1 MKIALLGGRQDV
13 HAWLCPSSLV
23 ALLSAADLHRLCLCR
38 QTLEFTDDAYMR
50 AVHLDGV
57 DCRRMRM
64 AAAPDREML
73 SLLRIADE
81 FKHLQEMVSLLVGIA
96 SWGLLRKW

>member
-1 MKIALLGGRQDV
+1 MKIARLGHCQDV
-13 HAWLCPSSLV
+13 DEWLCRWSWV
-23 ALLSAADLHRLCLCR
+23 ALLSAADLPGLCLCR

-50 AVHLDGV
+50 TVHLDGV
-57 DCRRMRM
+57 DCRRMQM

-81 FKHLQEMVSLLVGIA
+81 FKHLQEIVSLLVGIA
-96 SWGLLRKW
+96 SWSLLRKW